1 MLREKGKNWVI
12 YGEEEEEGEEEE
24 GPLDDSKANNARAI
38 FSLPVVKIFKGHCAF
53 FERKKTLVGFHM
65 GRLTQILGLVLVC
78 LFRGSCQVS

>member
-53 FERKKTLVGFHM
+53 FERKKNIGWLSYGS
-65 GRLTQILGLVLVC
+65 LTQILGLV
-78 LFRGSCQVS
+78 